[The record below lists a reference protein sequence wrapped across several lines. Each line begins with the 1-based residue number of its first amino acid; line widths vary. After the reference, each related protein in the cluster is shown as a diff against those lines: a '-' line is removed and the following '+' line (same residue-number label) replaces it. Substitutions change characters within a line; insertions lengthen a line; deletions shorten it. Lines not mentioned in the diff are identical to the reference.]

1 MGTSKI
7 GGFKPKKSS
16 LISNLLNRVD
26 EKSLA
31 VKKSKDN
38 GILIYWISDK
48 EKHLK
53 VNKEVLN
60 LLSENEL
67 YQLLD
72 GDELAKDFS
81 ITMFDFKS
89 HIPKINEPIV
99 KKAVVVRS
107 YKEIDKI
114 GTSKG
119 QQEIFDKKKNPTKI
133 VEEQKNK
140 RPRIITKE

>member
-1 MGTSKI
+1 MSTSKI

-67 YQLLD
+67 YQVLD

-81 ITMFDFKS
+81 LSMFDFKT
-89 HIPKINEPIV
+89 HIPKINEPIIE
-99 KKAVVVRS
+99 KSVVVRS

-119 QQEIFDKKKNPTKI
+119 QQEIFDKKKNSTKI
-133 VEEQKNK
+133 VEVQKNK

>member
-1 MGTSKI
+1 MSTTKI
-7 GGFKPKKSS
+7 GGSKPKKSS

-67 YQLLD
+67 YQLID

-81 ITMFDFKS
+81 ITMFDIKT

-99 KKAVVVRS
+99 KKAVFVRS
-107 YKEIDKI
+107 YKETDRV

-119 QQEIFDKKKNPTKI
+119 QQEIFDKKKAPVQN
-133 VEEQKNK
+133 VVQKGK
-140 RPRIITKE
+140 RPRITND